1 MGFLRAL
8 ERMYVRFFTGKMQV
22 DLITVTGEMWVDLIT
37 VTGEMWVDV
46 ITVTDFTR

>member
-8 ERMYVRFFTGKMQV
+8 ERMYVRFFIGKMWVDLMTVTGKIWI

-37 VTGEMWVDV
+37 VTG
-46 ITVTDFTR
+46 FTR